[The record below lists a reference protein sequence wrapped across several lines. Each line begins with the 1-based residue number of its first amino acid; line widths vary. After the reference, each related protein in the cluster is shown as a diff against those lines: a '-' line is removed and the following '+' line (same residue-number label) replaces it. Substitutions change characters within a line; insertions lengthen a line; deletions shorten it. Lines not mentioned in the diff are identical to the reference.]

1 MSKLSTAHSYNNS
14 EVHLKKF
21 SLGTFSLKAN
31 PQQRFA
37 GLVIDAKVIPVSRVA
52 EEFGVDILR
61 EKSVLSLLE
70 NWNASY
76 AALES
81 IVNKVITSSW
91 YDENQLTFRSAVDL
105 PRQVFCTG
113 ANYRKH
119 VVDLTVDSNVGPEG
133 LSKEEL
139 RTWAEDMMDDR
150 VANGE
155 PYVFTKPVS
164 AISGAYDDLV
174 LPPTTSK
181 PDWELELAV
190 VIGKEGYNIR
200 VEDAMDYVAGYTI
213 VNDIS
218 ARDLIPRTDYKMLG
232 TDWLRSK
239 GQPGFL
245 PLGPYLVPKQ
255 FVEDPHNLSMQL
267 TVSGKTMQDETT
279 ADMLFGI
286 EQQIAYISKY
296 ARLLP
301 GDVICTGSPA
311 GNGTHYNRFLRDGD
325 IMVGTIAGLGE
336 QRQKCISYPS

>member
-1 MSKLSTAHSYNNS
+1 
-14 EVHLKKF
+14 
-21 SLGTFSLKAN
+21 
-31 PQQRFA
+31 
-37 GLVIDAKVIPVSRVA
+37 
-52 EEFGVDILR
+52 
-61 EKSVLSLLE
+61 LSLLE
-70 NWNASY
+70 NWEVSY
-76 AALES
+76 AALETL
-81 IVNKVITSSW
+81 VDKADTASW
-91 YDENQLTFRSAVDL
+91 YDEERLMFRPAIDL

-139 RTWAEDMMDDR
+139 RAWAEDMMDQR

-155 PYVFTKPVS
+155 PYVFSKPVS

-174 LPPTTSK
+174 LPPTTAQ

-200 VEDAMDYVAGYTI
+200 TQDAMDYVAGYTI

-255 FVEDPHNLSMQL
+255 FVEDPHNLSMRL

-286 EQQIAYISKY
+286 SQQISYISKY
-296 ARLLP
+296 AKLLP

-336 QRQKCISYPS
+336 QRQLCVVSSPL

>member
-1 MSKLSTAHSYNNS
+1 M
-14 EVHLKKF
+14 KKF
-21 SLGTFSLKAN
+21 SLGTFSLKTN
-31 PQQRFA
+31 PHHRFA
-37 GLVIDAKVIPVSRVA
+37 GLVVDAKVVPVSSVA
-52 EEFGVDILR
+52 EAFDVDILR
-61 EKSVLSLLE
+61 EKNVLSLLE
-70 NWNASY
+70 NWDASY
-76 AALES
+76 TALES
-81 IVNKVITSSW
+81 IVSKATTSSW
-91 YDENQLTFRSAVDL
+91 YNEDQLTFHPAIDL

-139 RTWAEDMMDDR
+139 RKWAEDMMDQR
-150 VANGE
+150 VTNGE

-164 AISGAYDDLV
+164 AISGAYEDLV

-255 FVEDPHNLSMQL
+255 FVENPHNLSMQL

-279 ADMLFGI
+279 ADMLLELNNKLHTSRSTQSFC
-286 EQQIAYISKY
+286 Q
-296 ARLLP
+296 
-301 GDVICTGSPA
+301 V
-311 GNGTHYNRFLRDGD
+311 
-325 IMVGTIAGLGE
+325 M
-336 QRQKCISYPS
+336 

>member
-1 MSKLSTAHSYNNS
+1 MN
-14 EVHLKKF
+14 KF
-21 SLGTFSLKAN
+21 SLGTFSLKSS

-37 GLVIDAKVIPVSRVA
+37 GLVVEERIFSLDGLA
-52 EEFGVDILR
+52 EKFGVDSLR
-61 EKSVLSLLE
+61 NKSVLSLLE
-70 NWNASY
+70 SWEASY
-76 AALES
+76 TALEAL
-81 IVNKVITSSW
+81 VNRTDTASW
-91 YDENQLTFRSAVDL
+91 YSEEQLIFRPAVDL

-139 RTWAEDMMDDR
+139 RAWAEDMMDQR

-174 LPPTTSK
+174 LPPTTTK

-200 VEDAMDYVAGYTI
+200 AEEAMEYVAGYTI

-232 TDWLRSK
+232 TDWMRSK

-255 FVEDPHNLSMQL
+255 FVEDPHNLSMRL
-267 TVSGKTMQDETT
+267 TVSGETMQDETT

-286 EQQIAYISKY
+286 AQQISYISKY
-296 ARLLP
+296 AKLLP

-336 QRQKCISYPS
+336 QRQKCVSYPG

>member
-1 MSKLSTAHSYNNS
+1 M
-14 EVHLKKF
+14 KKF
-21 SLGTFSLKAN
+21 SLGTFSLKSS

-37 GLVIDAKVIPVSRVA
+37 GLVVDSKITSVSSLA
-52 EEFGVDILR
+52 EEFGVNTLR
-61 EKSVLSLLE
+61 DQSVLSLLE
-70 NWNASY
+70 NWEVSY

-81 IVNKVITSSW
+81 IVNKASTSSW
-91 YDENQLTFRSAVDL
+91 YSEDQLIFRPAIDL

-133 LSKEEL
+133 FNKDEL
-139 RTWAEDMMDDR
+139 RKWAEDMMDQR
-150 VANGE
+150 VATGE

-164 AISGAYDDLV
+164 AISGAYEDLV

-190 VIGKEGYNIR
+190 VIGRKGYNIR
-200 VEDAMDYVAGYTI
+200 AEDAMDYVAGYTI

-245 PLGPYLVPKQ
+245 PLGPYLVPKN
-255 FVEDPHNLSMQL
+255 FVKDPHNLSMRL
-267 TVSGKTMQDETT
+267 TVSGVTMQDETT

-296 ARLLP
+296 AKLLP
-301 GDVICTGSPA
+301 GDIICTGSPA

-325 IMVGTIAGLGE
+325 IMIGEIAGLGT
-336 QRQKCISYPS
+336 QRQKCVSFDK

>member
-1 MSKLSTAHSYNNS
+1 MKN
-14 EVHLKKF
+14 F
-21 SLGTFSLKAN
+21 SLGTFSLRSS
-31 PQQRFA
+31 PLQRFA
-37 GLVIDAKVIPVSRVA
+37 GLVIDGKVAPIGSLA
-52 EEFGVDILR
+52 EEYGIDVLIGQ
-61 EKSVLSLLE
+61 SVLSLLE
-70 NWNASY
+70 NWAASY
-76 AALES
+76 AELES
-81 IVNKVITSSW
+81 LANKASTSSW
-91 YDENQLTFRSAVDL
+91 YAEDQLIFRPAIDL

-139 RTWAEDMMDDR
+139 RKWAEDMMDQR
-150 VANGE
+150 VATGE

-164 AISGAYDDLV
+164 SISGAYEDLV
-174 LPPTTSK
+174 LPPTTSQ

-200 VEDAMDYVAGYTI
+200 VQDAMDYVAGYTI

-232 TDWLRSK
+232 TDWMRSK

-245 PLGPYLVPKQ
+245 PLGPYLVPKS
-255 FVEDPHNLSMQL
+255 FVKDPHDLSMRL
-267 TVSGKTMQDETT
+267 TVSGVTMQDETT

-296 ARLLP
+296 AKLLP

-325 IMVGTIAGLGE
+325 IMVGEIAGLGT
-336 QRQKCISYPS
+336 QRQKCVSFNQ

>member
-1 MSKLSTAHSYNNS
+1 M
-14 EVHLKKF
+14 KKF
-21 SLGTFSLKAN
+21 SLGTFSLKST

-37 GLVIDAKVIPVSRVA
+37 GLFVEGKVASIGSLA
-52 EEFGVDILR
+52 EEFGVDALKG
-61 EKSVLSLLE
+61 KSVLALLE
-70 NWNASY
+70 NWETSL
-76 AALES
+76 AALERVAGKPS
-81 IVNKVITSSW
+81 TSSW
-91 YDENQLTFRSAVDL
+91 YAEDQLTFHPAIDL

-139 RTWAEDMMDDR
+139 RKWAEEMMDQR

-164 AISGAYDDLV
+164 AISGAYEDLV
-174 LPPTTSK
+174 LPPTTTK

-200 VEDAMDYVAGYTI
+200 AEDAMDYVAGYTI

-232 TDWLRSK
+232 TDWMRSK

-255 FVEDPHNLSMQL
+255 FIEDPHNLSMRL
-267 TVSGKTMQDETT
+267 TVSGQTMQDETT

-296 ARLLP
+296 AKLLP

-311 GNGTHYNRFLRDGD
+311 GNGTHYNRFLHDGD
-325 IMVGTIAGLGE
+325 IMVGEIAGLGV
-336 QRQKCISYPS
+336 QRQKCVSHNG